1 MDWMTLIVA
10 ITGGV
15 IAAGIS
21 SWCAYLI
28 AKKNNTHQLDQNR
41 LTREWQE
48 KQEFEKWVRDKK
60 MRVYSDFIGN
70 ALELMTSL
78 KDVYEGNRFED
89 KRYRN
94 LLRKLRMADIL
105 ILGSDEV
112 MESYETVILAL
123 TTFYDFVK
131 DDQMLADKDG
141 LQGHLITVSLGLRS
155 LEGMFRKDIGL
166 NPSKS
171 NILNYPVM

>member
-1 MDWMTLIVA
+1 MDWMTLLVA

-15 IAAGIS
+15 VAAGIS
-21 SWCAYLI
+21 SWCAYYI
-28 AKKNNTHQLDQNR
+28 AKRNNTHQLEQSR

-48 KQEFEKWVRDKK
+48 KQEFEKWLRDRK

-70 ALELMTSL
+70 SLELMTSL
-78 KDVYEGNRFED
+78 KDVYEHRRFED
-89 KRYRN
+89 ERYKK
-94 LLRKLRMADIL
+94 LLRQLRIADIL

-131 DDQMLADKDG
+131 DDQMLANKDG
-141 LQGHLITVSLGLRS
+141 LQGHVISVSLGLRS

-171 NILNYPVM
+171 NIINYPVM